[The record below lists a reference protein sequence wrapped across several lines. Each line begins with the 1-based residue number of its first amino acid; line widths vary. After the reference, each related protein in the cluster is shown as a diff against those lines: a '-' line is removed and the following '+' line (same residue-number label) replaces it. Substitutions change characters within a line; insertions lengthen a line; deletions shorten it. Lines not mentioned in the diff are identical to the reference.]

1 MGNLNIIVFLWYF
14 EQLITIAL
22 GTQGFVLL
30 TSFFVL
36 LLQKKSVNI
45 IAAICALVISLAIA
59 SYTLFLT
66 PCDVGKLEPAALLL
80 LVVLLYLVFTLNVD
94 SFLEQIYKSKK
105 LFVLTFLI
113 SIADFA
119 LSKSLLGLLIPTL
132 QKYTLASIYL
142 EPSHAIVYSLPF
154 ILMVSDRYSKRSSPV
169 IVPNIFLLLNMSS
182 SSAVLLILA
191 NLKHYLF
198 IISILILVA
207 SFANFSSQIQD
218 LVATINKNSN
228 EIIILALAA
237 SESFENLTILVYLS
251 GWARSFEMYA
261 YEIYFGEGFNMM
273 GCSGFIDQYQN
284 KIFTLVRGYLNVDDG
299 SFLFAKIMS
308 EFGFASI
315 AFGTILVICILTYII
330 KNFLISKPN
339 KYWFVVVV
347 IVLFVMLLRNPGG
360 YFSLPALLALASL
373 FKIVRNIKLPIVKR
387 YSKNG

>member
-1 MGNLNIIVFLWYF
+1 
-14 EQLITIAL
+14 
-22 GTQGFVLL
+22 
-30 TSFFVL
+30 
-36 LLQKKSVNI
+36 
-45 IAAICALVISLAIA
+45 
-59 SYTLFLT
+59 
-66 PCDVGKLEPAALLL
+66 
-80 LVVLLYLVFTLNVD
+80 
-94 SFLEQIYKSKK
+94 
-105 LFVLTFLI
+105 
-113 SIADFA
+113 
-119 LSKSLLGLLIPTL
+119 
-132 QKYTLASIYL
+132 
-142 EPSHAIVYSLPF
+142 
-154 ILMVSDRYSKRSSPV
+154 MVSDRYSKRSSPV

-207 SFANFSSQIQD
+207 LFANFSSQIQD